1 MTRRSQKG
9 GGRSR
14 RLVINVCPLEAG
26 LVSLSVR
33 SGLRAVPM
41 DARMIRQHLDELIR
55 ARGLSDR
62 VRVREACAGG
72 CSGSGPNVSVTI
84 YPAPRAGEPP
94 DGIAIGWRTYVYSL
108 GTLDCLAAVIDDNL

>member
-1 MTRRSQKG
+1 MTRRPRKRG
-9 GGRSR
+9 GSR

-26 LVSLSVR
+26 LVSLPLR
-33 SGLRAVPM
+33 PGRRAVPM
-41 DARMIRQHLDELIR
+41 NARAIRQRLDEMVQ
-55 ARGLSDR
+55 ARRLSDR

-84 YPAPRAGEPP
+84 YPEPRAGEPP

-108 GTLDCLAAVIDDNL
+108 GTLACLAAVIDDNL

>member
-1 MTRRSQKG
+1 MTRRPRKR
-9 GGRSR
+9 GRLR

-26 LVSLSVR
+26 LVRLPVR

-41 DARMIRQHLDELIR
+41 DARAIRQHLDELVR
-55 ARGLSDR
+55 TRSLSDR

-84 YPAPRAGEPP
+84 YPEPRAGEPP

-108 GTLDCLAAVIDDNL
+108 ATLDCLAAVIDDNL